1 MKSFNLFQ
9 LSAVEKKKRTNPDYI
24 RADLRCIPGASKYLK
39 SMCAVAA
46 AGRSSLA
53 MSKLAW
59 KWENTTKT
67 GGATRGARRRRRA
80 PAALARAADAISQ
93 SYETLYRPRL
103 RPSWSVSIG
112 NCPRVPYPTG
122 PAALL
127 RRRHSTFSR
136 RAPNRSFLLRIR
148 GHLAGY
154 LRASR
159 VGKCST
165 RQTETGW
172 RPAGGK

>member
-1 MKSFNLFQ
+1 MYS
-9 LSAVEKKKRTNPDYI
+9 R
-24 RADLRCIPGASKYLK
+24 ASKYLK

-46 AGRSSLA
+46 AGRSGLA

-67 GGATRGARRRRRA
+67 RCRGSNTWGEATAARTHGS
-80 PAALARAADAISQ
+80 DAISQ
-93 SYETLYRPRL
+93 SHKTLYRPRL
-103 RPSWSVSIG
+103 RPLWSVGIG
-112 NCPRVPYPTG
+112 NCLSVPYPTG
-122 PAALL
+122 PAALV

-136 RAPNRSFLLRIR
+136 CAPNRSLLLRIR
-148 GHLAGY
+148 GHLASY